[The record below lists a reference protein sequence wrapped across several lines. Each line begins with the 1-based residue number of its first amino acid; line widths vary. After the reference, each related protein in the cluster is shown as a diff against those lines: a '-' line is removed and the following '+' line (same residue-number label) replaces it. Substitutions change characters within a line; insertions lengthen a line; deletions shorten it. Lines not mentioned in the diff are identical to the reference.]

1 MSSPKTINA
10 YLRKI
15 KESAHLL
22 HRLVSF
28 SSKMTYSSTTLKK
41 ETPPSHTCL
50 LVFKLS
56 HRIQDFLCCTPGE
69 AAPNKES
76 FINHGGEEYPVFT
89 WQRTEGKTVK
99 VGAGYENSGC

>member
-76 FINHGGEEYPVFT
+76 FINHGGGRVSCFHLAED
-89 WQRTEGKTVK
+89 RGKDSQ
-99 VGAGYENSGC
+99 SGGRV